1 MTIYESLAVYEAI
14 NLYHFACFET
24 TPMRFCFFFC
34 KKLMRMASTTVSR
47 FRELGKKIVAVGRNY
62 KYDAL

>member
-24 TPMRFCFFFC
+24 TPMRF
-34 KKLMRMASTTVSR
+34 L
-47 FRELGKKIVAVGRNY
+47 L
-62 KYDAL
+62 L